1 MRQFPVFLDHHSTTP
16 VDASVLAAMTPW
28 FLADYGNPHSAD
40 HAFGWRA
47 EAAVEAARRSIGAAI
62 GADAAEIVFTSGAT
76 ESNNLAL
83 QGVAARL
90 PEGRRHVV
98 VTATAHPCISG
109 VADRIEARGYSVTRL
124 YPGRDGLY
132 SVKKLEAAL
141 RPETGLVSIEAAQH
155 EIGTLQPLADFAAV
169 LNPRGIAFHT
179 DAAQALGKIPLDVG
193 IGGALE
199 GIDLMSLSAHKV
211 YGPKGIGALY
221 IRRRPGLEI
230 EPLFAGGGQQRGLR
244 PGTVPTPLVVGFAE
258 ACRISLTELAAEAT
272 RQATLRDRLL
282 AGLRDGIPGLGVNGT
297 LSSRLPGNLN
307 IRLPAL
313 AAIDLLYEVRD
324 VLALSAGSA
333 CASARIEPSPT
344 LLALGLT
351 EAEAL
356 SSIRI
361 GLGRQ
366 TTAEDI
372 DVAITTL
379 VAAWRRLNDSALAD
393 IA

>member
-1 MRQFPVFLDHHSTTP
+1 MRQLPVFLDHHSTTP
-16 VDASVLAAMTPW
+16 VDPSVLAAMTPW

-40 HAFGWRA
+40 HAFGWRS
-47 EAAVEAARRSIGAAI
+47 EAAVEAARHTIGEAI
-62 GADAAEIVFTSGAT
+62 GADAAEIIFTSGAT

-90 PEGRRHVV
+90 PEGRRHII

-109 VADRIEARGYSVTRL
+109 VADRLEAVGYPVTRL
-124 YPGRDGLY
+124 YPARDGLY
-132 SVKKLEAAL
+132 SADKLAAAL
-141 RPETGLVSIEAAQH
+141 RPETGLVSIEAAHH
-155 EIGTLQPLADFAAV
+155 EIGTVQPLADFAAV
-169 LNPRGIAFHT
+169 LNLRGIAFHT

-193 IGGALE
+193 IGV
-199 GIDLMSLSAHKV
+199 DLMSLSAHKL

-221 IRRRPGLEI
+221 VRRRPGLEI

-258 ACRISLTELAAEAT
+258 ACKLALANLASEAT
-272 RQATLRDRLL
+272 RQAILRDRLL
-282 AGLRDGIPGLGVNGT
+282 AGLWDAIPGLGVNGT
-297 LSSRLPGNLN
+297 LANRLPGNLN
-307 IRLPAL
+307 IRLPDL

-324 VLALSAGSA
+324 ALALSAGSA

-366 TTAEDI
+366 TTSDDI
-372 DVAITTL
+372 DFAISTL
-379 VAAWRRLNDSALAD
+379 VAAWRNLNDPDLAE

>member
-1 MRQFPVFLDHHSTTP
+1 MRQLPVFLDHQSTTP
-16 VDASVLAAMTPW
+16 MDTSVLAAMTPW
-28 FLADYGNPHSAD
+28 FVADYGNPHSAD

-47 EAAVEAARRSIGAAI
+47 EAAVEAARRTIAEAIGAA
-62 GADAAEIVFTSGAT
+62 AAEIIFTSGAT

-83 QGVAARL
+83 QGIAACL
-90 PEGRRHVV
+90 PEGRRHII
-98 VTATAHPCISG
+98 VTATAHPCIAG
-109 VADRIEARGYSVTRL
+109 VADRLEAAGYPVTRL

-132 SVKKLEAAL
+132 ARHKLEAAV
-141 RPETGLVSIEAAQH
+141 RPDTGLVSIEAAHH
-155 EIGTLQPLADFAAV
+155 EIGTVQPLADFATV

-179 DAAQALGKIPLDVG
+179 DAAQALGKIPLDVSSG
-193 IGGALE
+193 VDA
-199 GIDLMSLSAHKV
+199 MSLSAHKV

-221 IRRRPGLEI
+221 LRRRPGLAI
-230 EPLFAGGGQQRGLR
+230 QPLFAGGGQQRGLR

-258 ACRISLTELAAEAT
+258 ACRVALADLAAEST

-282 AGLRDGIPGLGVNGT
+282 SGLQEAIPDLVVNGT
-297 LSSRLPGNLN
+297 LASRLPGNLN
-307 IRLPAL
+307 VCMPDV

-324 VLALSAGSA
+324 ALALSAGSA

-356 SSIRI
+356 ASIRI
-361 GLGRQ
+361 GLGHQ
-366 TTAEDI
+366 TTAEDV
-372 DVAITTL
+372 DFAVSTL
-379 VAAWRRLNDSALAD
+379 IAAWRRLTGSAFAE